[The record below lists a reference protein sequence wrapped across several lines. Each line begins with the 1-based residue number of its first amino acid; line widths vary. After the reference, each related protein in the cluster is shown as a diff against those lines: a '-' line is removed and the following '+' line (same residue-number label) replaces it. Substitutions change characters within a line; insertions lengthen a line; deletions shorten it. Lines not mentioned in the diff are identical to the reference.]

1 MLVTV
6 ANAAWNYCR
15 RLNKEKYIYIYIHI
29 YMHVSILLGCCEI
42 ARMND
47 DLNV

>member
-15 RLNKEKYIYIYIHI
+15 RLNKEKYIYVYIYIYI
-29 YMHVSILLGCCEI
+29 YARIDIIRLLWNC
-42 ARMND
+42 
-47 DLNV
+47 